1 MNPCICTQYETEA
14 GHGHEVLSCHGE
26 ALTSRSVTLGS
37 VCLRLRFEF
46 GEAGPADGC
55 SKDEILPVCQL
66 VQKIRL
72 DLMCRSMASMRTLA
86 SPWKACSYIQFCI
99 PGYKLRISLSSA
111 TYRACLS
118 LPRMTDRGRHS
129 TITDTEMKLNYV
141 SRKCTNRRQ
150 IQCQQACCK
159 ILDLLQL
166 EHLMNTVVY
175 LFTQMQ
181 NVN

>member
-1 MNPCICTQYETEA
+1 MNPCISTGTRLRLDMDS
-14 GHGHEVLSCHGE
+14 EVLSCHGE
-26 ALTSRSVTLGS
+26 ALTSRSVTLES

-118 LPRMTDRGRHS
+118 LPRTTDTGRHS
-129 TITDTEMKLNYV
+129 TITDTEMK
-141 SRKCTNRRQ
+141 
-150 IQCQQACCK
+150 
-159 ILDLLQL
+159 
-166 EHLMNTVVY
+166 
-175 LFTQMQ
+175 
-181 NVN
+181 

>member
-1 MNPCICTQYETEA
+1 MFVWLGFLRETNIGLDCFWTGNVTETA
-14 GHGHEVLSCHGE
+14 SLSHSRHTCA
-26 ALTSRSVTLGS
+26 ALTSRSVTLES

-46 GEAGPADGC
+46 GEAGPAEGC

-72 DLMCRSMASMRTLA
+72 DLMCRSMASIRTLA

-118 LPRMTDRGRHS
+118 LPRMTDRGRQQHS
-129 TITDTEMKLNYV
+129 D
-141 SRKCTNRRQ
+141 RK
-150 IQCQQACCK
+150 
-159 ILDLLQL
+159 
-166 EHLMNTVVY
+166 
-175 LFTQMQ
+175 QM
-181 NVN
+181 